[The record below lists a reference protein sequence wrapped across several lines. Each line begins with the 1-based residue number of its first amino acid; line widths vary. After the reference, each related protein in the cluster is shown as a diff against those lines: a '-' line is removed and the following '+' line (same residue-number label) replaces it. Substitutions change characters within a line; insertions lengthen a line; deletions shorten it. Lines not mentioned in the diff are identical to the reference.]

1 MTTRVIIMEALR
13 IIMAIDSL
21 RHNPAN
27 NADNM
32 QACKLVRM
40 NDSVFS
46 ATNFVESSDYGWNV
60 QELARQALRSEGS
73 LESRVQVFEKL
84 VIDKLP
90 SVLDEIKVNQ
100 PSEYSIHFDNGVVL
114 VAAFVGV
121 VNQKPMLYH
130 RRFLTSSTNSRIE
143 VQKIDRST
151 DEKPGHD
158 PSGHVAVKR
167 EIGREDAD
175 TVFLHNG
182 TAFEKWL
189 AHLDTEFLGL
199 IGTGDDA
206 TVVIGQNDNGS
217 VFKLGIKNAL
227 A

>member
-27 NADNM
+27 YADNM

-73 LESRVQVFEKL
+73 LESRVHVFEKL

-90 SVLDEIKVNQ
+90 SVLDEIKANQ

-121 VNQKPMLYH
+121 VNQRPMLYH
-130 RRFLTSSTNSRIE
+130 RRFLTSSTNSRID

-151 DEKPGHD
+151 DEKPANIIDGQTNANRHYDQEGITRRLDGIEEAKMRVELEIKAD
-158 PSGHVAVKR
+158 PTRVGGPIDIVTVDKDGIHWIDRKPECPDL
-167 EIGREDAD
+167 EI
-175 TVFLHNG
+175 
-182 TAFEKWL
+182 
-189 AHLDTEFLGL
+189 
-199 IGTGDDA
+199 
-206 TVVIGQNDNGS
+206 
-217 VFKLGIKNAL
+217 
-227 A
+227 